1 MKRKFTLLALVLVV
15 VVLATSVL
23 FACNKET
30 NDGKYYKYEDGVKDE
45 NSWIEIKGNKW
56 IDDAGYGGTFEEKG
70 DGVIELY
77 DEAGEWFCSGELKD
91 GVLVLDLLFFAIEYR
106 KDGATGST
114 GDSTQVGNS
123 QVDEKAKVTAIQ
135 GGTVDGLTILLD
147 VGPEVT
153 DVELS
158 GMLTVSK
165 NSSWQL
171 YADK

>member
-56 IDDAGYGGTFEEKG
+56 IDDAGDGGTFEEKG

-114 GDSTQVGNS
+114 TPKTHTVTLNTEGGKLTGEATHTLTYDSEYTLPVPTKKG
-123 QVDEKAKVTAIQ
+123 
-135 GGTVDGLTILLD
+135 
-147 VGPEVT
+147 
-153 DVELS
+153 
-158 GMLTVSK
+158 
-165 NSSWQL
+165 
-171 YADK
+171 